1 FSRNG
6 VPASCGKVRSVCRL
20 MRQAMSA
27 SRGSSGVHK
36 PRPNMPHSH
45 SGASASTMSTPNER
59 ADRDGRGGE
68 INSPPYKGRPSQA
81 GNYAS
86 IYRAKE
92 SSARSCAPDGRSEER
107 RVGKEGRNRKG

>member
-1 FSRNG
+1 
-6 VPASCGKVRSVCRL
+6 

-68 INSPPYKGRPSQA
+68 INSPPTRVDPRKRAIMRPYI
-81 GNYAS
+81 GLK
-86 IYRAKE
+86 RVVH
-92 SSARSCAPDGRSEER
+92 DRSEEHTSELQSQSNLVCR
-107 RVGKEGRNRKG
+107 LLLEKKKRDS